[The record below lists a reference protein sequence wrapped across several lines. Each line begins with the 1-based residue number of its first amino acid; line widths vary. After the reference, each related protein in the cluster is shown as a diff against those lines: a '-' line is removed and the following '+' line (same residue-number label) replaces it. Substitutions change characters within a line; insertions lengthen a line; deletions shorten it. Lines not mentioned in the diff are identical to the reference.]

1 MASKGRG
8 PDSMLIHMA
17 PSEVRGLQALAQAHG
32 GSLTINPETGL
43 PEAGFLD
50 KLLPAILG
58 FAITAA
64 TGIPAWQVGLGIGAV
79 ETARTGDLGKG
90 ITAGL
95 GAYGGAGLGAGF
107 ATAGASQLAGEAL
120 LPAATEQ
127 AALEGVKLPADYAQ
141 MAARSVTPEQIA
153 AAKDSAS
160 AMDLMS
166 KGVERVSAN
175 PMDFANKDNF
185 KYLGA
190 AAAPILA
197 DEAVKS
203 NLPTTVTKPGM
214 IAPYSYDPYS
224 GRYTAYPAYEA
235 GTKSAADGGLMGM
248 ADGGYNPGQLD
259 FAQHSEP
266 VLRMAAGG
274 SSYSTVRED
283 GSVFDDL
290 DQQNR
295 DASREVIQEVPP
307 RPITPD
313 QTSPL
318 IVPATPAPVQG
329 TSITEAPPRPIAPDL
344 TSPLIAPVTPAPV
357 QGTSITGTTGGLD
370 SLAAKQAATAG
381 PAANTGLLANAIN
394 QAAAGSTTAANA
406 LSNAGV
412 TAGAGVG
419 TTAADTAT
427 NLEHFQTVYDPA
439 TGRSFFSPA
448 QALQYGVKDYVTQL
462 PMKIELLNSVLRDK
476 VKSAMAGGQTIE
488 QVFDALGKQY
498 GMTGQELYNNEARGA
513 LNERGQAEM
522 AKILQTGSGGLAPA
536 ELTAKLQAYKDKPP
550 TTGQEFEDQ
559 QRLYGD
565 YSNRY
570 ANSNWNYA
578 NMGGK
583 AQDFSLKPPDFLAL
597 KFNGYAAPINFA
609 LSKIDQNSNQFKD
622 VQKILTEQPY
632 INTIIDQLYKINP
645 ESLEFASI
653 NPKYSGGTPESIM
666 ANNFISTTIKRL
678 ANSTEQYGPGVAMK
692 HFFDEQKNLL
702 SMSPDENGER
712 GNFYQSTM
720 ANPTYVAIQRLQD
733 SYTPVVSD
741 DKWNQQS
748 SLGVP
753 KGSTFS
759 DAYRDPDTGKGL
771 ALVYDKKGEVQGV
784 RFIDQSGTGN
794 TVYNDPAKLVEAAY
808 QFNIPLSAFSELA
821 KKLGTD
827 TLVPKDSYEYY
838 PGRSAYYPEG
848 LKQGIKLSDLANGS
862 LAKTVASDDWLNF
875 MTKDAKDKDTN
886 PNNPEYAGGLNDT
899 FEKYKNQSKIA
910 KDYLAAL
917 GGTPVTGNAA
927 STTGATTGATTGTT
941 GGLGALTAATG
952 ATTGTTGG
960 LGALAATTGA
970 TAGSAVTDQYVANV
984 KDALAKNPNA
994 NAAQIKAA
1002 MGQYNLSSDD
1012 VALAMKKAGASDMA
1026 IYAALNPGFQSN
1038 TSGTGLAG
1046 LNANIKNAAAA
1057 AARDKPDMSAAE
1069 IKTLLAKY
1077 GGTSED
1083 FVRAMGVTPE
1093 QWDAAHGAPVT
1104 RVTTPTDITTAPDTT
1119 LLPGIGG
1126 NTGPSVIGG
1135 GTTVNPNG
1143 TITTSPR
1150 IPNIPV
1156 GGFTGMQSLRD
1167 AYTKGG
1173 GSLGY
1178 VPNAPK
1184 TMDEF
1189 NARYNTMTGGSKQA
1203 YDYLTGKSAYT
1214 ATPYTP
1220 TGQIQKPYWE
1230 SVGGIPEDITTKKYI
1245 FKGGKYI
1252 ENPDFVPPDYT
1263 QLTKGASS
1271 DTTTT
1276 DTGDADLSNP
1286 LELPKANPGAGKEW
1300 VWNVANNKWEATAA
1314 TAKKVSGKAAGG
1326 LTALAGGGMSAQYDL
1341 GGYSDGGRLLRGPGD
1356 GVSDSIPATI
1366 GNKRPARLADG
1377 EFVVPARIVSELGN
1391 GSTEAGARKLYAMM
1405 DRVQAARRGS
1415 IGKGKVAKNSRADK
1429 YLPA

>member
-95 GAYGGAGLGAGF
+95 GAYGGAGLGAGM
-107 ATAGASQLAGEAL
+107 ATAGAEAIGGPAVADAYAGLGANAITDAQAAAQGFGSAEELMQTKAALAGKEA
-120 LPAATEQ
+120 
-127 AALEGVKLPADYAQ
+127 V
-141 MAARSVTPEQIA
+141 A
-153 AAKDSAS
+153 AAGPFETI
-160 AMDLMS
+160 S
-166 KGVERVSAN
+166 KGFDAVKAA

-235 GTKSAADGGLMGM
+235 GTKSAADGGLMSM

-318 IVPATPAPVQG
+318 IVPTTPAPVQG

-344 TSPLIAPVTPAPV
+344 TSPLIAPATPAPV
-357 QGTSITGTTGGLD
+357 TGTPITGGLNA
-370 SLAAKQAATAG
+370 LAASQVQAPIAQTPTPQATNI
-381 PAANTGLLANAIN
+381 AAIQGTPITGGLNAIATNQTAAADANA
-394 QAAAGSTTAANA
+394 AAK
-406 LSNAGV
+406 LGV
-412 TAGAGVG
+412 
-419 TTAADTAT
+419 
-427 NLEHFQTVYDPA
+427 FQKVYDPK
-439 TGRSFFSPA
+439 TGREFVSPA
-448 QALQYGVKDYVTQL
+448 QAAQYGVTDYVTEM
-462 PMKIELLNSVLRDK
+462 PMDRAFMQK
-476 VKSAMAGGQTIE
+476 VDPTTQNLINQKM
-488 QVFDALGKQY
+488 ALGNTFDQALDSIGSQF
-498 GMTGQELYNNEARGA
+498 GMTGKQFYNSEV
-513 LNERGQAEM
+513 Q
-522 AKILQTGSGGLAPA
+522 GGLNYADQQVTRNAVSTASGNLAP
-536 ELTAKLQAYKDKPP
+536 EQLTAKLQAYKDKPP
-550 TTGQEFEDQ
+550 TTAQEFADQ
-559 QRLYGD
+559 RALYAD
-565 YSNRY
+565 YANRY

-583 AQDFSLKPPDFLAL
+583 AQDHTLKPSDSLAL
-597 KFNGYAAPINFA
+597 KFDGYAAPINTA
-609 LSKIDQNSNQFKD
+609 LSSMNQMSSEYRDMEKY
-622 VQKILTEQPY
+622 LTKYPE
-632 INTIIDQLYKINP
+632 INTVIDQLYKLNP
-645 ESLEFASI
+645 EQSVFNSL
-653 NPKYSGGTPESIM
+653 NPKYSGGTPPAAM
-666 ANNFISTTIKRL
+666 ANNFANGVVKRL
-678 ANSTEQYGPGVAMK
+678 AGEIEQFGTDVAMK
-692 HFFDEQKNLL
+692 HFLDEQQNSL
-702 SMSPDENGER
+702 SMLPDAKGNL
-712 GNFYQSTM
+712 GNFNQSTM
-720 ANPTYVAIQRLQD
+720 SNPAFVEMQRLKD
-733 SYTPVVSD
+733 AYTPVVAD
-741 DKWNQQS
+741 DKWNKQS
-748 SLGVP
+748 SLGAP
-753 KGSTFS
+753 RGSTFS
-759 DAYRDPDTGKGL
+759 DAYRDPNTGKGL
-771 ALVYDKKGEVQGV
+771 SLVYNKDGAATGV
-784 RFIDQSGTGN
+784 RFIDQSGIGN
-794 TVYNDPAKLVEAAY
+794 IVYNDPAKLVEAAY
-808 QFNIPLSAFSELA
+808 QSGIPLTAFNELS

-827 TLVPKDSYEYY
+827 TLIPKDSYSSYY
-838 PGRSAYYPEG
+838 PKG
-848 LKQGIKLSDLANGS
+848 LENGVKLSDIANGN
-862 LAKTVASDDWLNF
+862 LAKAIASDDWLNF

-886 PNNPEYAGGLNDT
+886 PDNPEYAGGLNDT

-1038 TSGTGLAG
+1038 TSGTGLTG

-1057 AARDKPDMSAAE
+1057 AARDKPDTSAAE
-1069 IKTLLAKY
+1069 IKALLAKY

-1230 SVGGIPEDITTKKYI
+1230 SVGGIPEDVTTKKYL
-1245 FKGGKYI
+1245 FDAATKKYKL
-1252 ENPDFVPPDYT
+1252 NPAFVPPDYT

-1300 VWNVANNKWEATAA
+1300 VWNVANNKWEATTA
-1314 TAKKVSGKAAGG
+1314 TAKKVSGQAAGG